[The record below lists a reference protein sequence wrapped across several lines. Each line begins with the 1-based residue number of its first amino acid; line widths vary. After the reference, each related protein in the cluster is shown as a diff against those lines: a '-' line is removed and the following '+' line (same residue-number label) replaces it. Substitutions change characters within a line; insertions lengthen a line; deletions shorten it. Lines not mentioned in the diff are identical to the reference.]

1 MSSTLD
7 DEEER
12 QADDVK
18 QTAANLNRQEIEDIK
33 WLMSSPRGRRL
44 VWWILGIAGIY
55 RTSFSSS
62 RNVTD
67 FNEGGRNIGLKL
79 LARVND
85 HCLDQ
90 YEVMFQEHQEKRKK

>member
-1 MSSTLD
+1 MSSTFE
-7 DEEER
+7 DENER
-12 QADDVK
+12 QAEDVK
-18 QTAANLNRQEIEDIK
+18 TKAANLDRTEIEDIK

-44 VWWILGIAGIY
+44 VWWILEITGIY
-55 RTSFSSS
+55 RTSFSST

-67 FNEGGRNIGLKL
+67 FNEGGRNVGLKV

-90 YEVMFQEHQEKRKK
+90 YEVMFQEHQVKRKK

>member
-1 MSSTLD
+1 MSSTF
-7 DEEER
+7 DETEDER
-12 QADDVK
+12 QAEDVT
-18 QTAANLNRQEIEDIK
+18 QQAANLKKTEIEDIK

-44 VWWILGIAGIY
+44 VWWLLDVSGIY

-67 FNEGGRNIGLKL
+67 FNEGGRNVGLRL

-85 HCLDQ
+85 HCLDS
-90 YEVMFQEHQEKRKK
+90 YEKMLQEQRKK

>member
-1 MSSTLD
+1 MSSTFD
-7 DEEER
+7 EDEEG
-12 QADDVK
+12 QAADVN
-18 QTAANLNRQEIEDIK
+18 TNTANLNRQEIDDIK

-90 YEVMFQEHQEKRKK
+90 YELMFQEHQEKRKK